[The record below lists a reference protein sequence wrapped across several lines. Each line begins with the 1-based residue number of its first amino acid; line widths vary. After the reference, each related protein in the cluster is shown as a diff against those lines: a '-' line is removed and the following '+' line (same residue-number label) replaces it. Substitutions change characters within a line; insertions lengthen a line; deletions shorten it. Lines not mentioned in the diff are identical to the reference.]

1 MCYWAR
7 IGVRLIGLGLVCV
20 LLGYDW
26 CVSYWARIG
35 VSYWARIGVRVI
47 GLGLVCVLLG

>member
-7 IGVRLIGLGLVCV
+7 IGVCLIGLGLVCV
-20 LLGYDW
+20 
-26 CVSYWARIG
+26 CYWARIG
-35 VSYWARIGVRVI
+35 VCVI

>member
-1 MCYWAR
+1 M
-7 IGVRLIGLGLVCV
+7 
-20 LLGYDW
+20 
-26 CVSYWARIG
+26 SYWARIG